1 MNNSVT
7 NDQVVKYLTLLDQKV
22 RITAHSGVE
31 WRPEYSTELMEIDKA
46 LSELRST
53 INEERVKSDNANE
66 NGETQVP
73 TMLTISD
80 AAKRTGL
87 SYEHIK
93 KLVINKKIV
102 SVQTGKK
109 TLINYEKLLNYL
121 NRGEQGNGSCL

>member
-31 WRPEYSTELMEIDKA
+31 WRPEYSAELMEIDKA

-53 INEERVKSDNANE
+53 INEECARSDNVNE

-121 NRGEQGNGSCL
+121 NHGEQGNGSCL